1 MNDQKENKTS
11 KWRKIRLEKI
21 RNVLDPPADLAEE
34 NKDDSKE
41 EHLVIIEMRAW
52 ITDNLKEDTMVIQ
65 IVAWITNEST
75 KTW

>member
-1 MNDQKENKTS
+1 MNDQKENMTS
-11 KWRKIRLEKI
+11 KWRIIRLEKI

-34 NKDDSKE
+34 NKDDSKK

-52 ITDNLKEDTMVIQ
+52 ITDNLKEDTMAIQ

-75 KTW
+75 RTW